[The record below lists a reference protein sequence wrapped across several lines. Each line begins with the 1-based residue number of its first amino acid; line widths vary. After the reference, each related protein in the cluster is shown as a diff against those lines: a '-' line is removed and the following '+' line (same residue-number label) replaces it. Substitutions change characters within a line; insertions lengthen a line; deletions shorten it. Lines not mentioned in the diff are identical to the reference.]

1 MQDKKTNE
9 TSGTV
14 AMDYEKEYHCLI
26 GEVANIHNER
36 EDAKSAVLVLSAI
49 VTEQRKKIDELTK
62 HLEDQYWERRS
73 R

>member
-1 MQDKKTNE
+1 MQDKKASE
-9 TSGTV
+9 AGVTV
-14 AMDYEKEYHCLI
+14 AMDYEKEYHRLV

-62 HLEDQYWERRS
+62 RLEERYWERRN